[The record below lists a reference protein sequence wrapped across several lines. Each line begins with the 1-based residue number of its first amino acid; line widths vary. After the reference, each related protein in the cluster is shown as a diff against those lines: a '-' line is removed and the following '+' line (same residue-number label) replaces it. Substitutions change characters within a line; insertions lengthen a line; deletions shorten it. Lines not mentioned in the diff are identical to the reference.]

1 MAFKALSGI
10 LFTLIGIFGINFLIG
25 FHELGHFLFCK
36 LFKIHTPT
44 FSIGFGPKLISKKI
58 GGTEF
63 VLSAIPFGGFVE
75 IAGMAE
81 VAQGEQ
87 KEAHSKDKHSFAS
100 KPYYQKLLV
109 MLGGILFNLG
119 FAYAALILIFMLGV
133 PQTGILY
140 PRYAIPVVN
149 TIEEGSAGKAALL
162 QKGDTFIAL
171 DGQEVGNV
179 AKIHE
184 YINSHPDQT
193 IQITVKRDDQQ
204 MVIPLT
210 TASKQ
215 VDGKAIGTMGVLFEM
230 PARPGDS
237 FINALKNGCELTHA
251 YIKATVN
258 GFKQIFSKGD
268 VTKMSGPVS
277 IVSIVMKGA
286 GEGFSIFLLILAI
299 ISINLAVLN
308 LIPLPILDGG
318 QILFY
323 TIEAIIRRP
332 LSPKIREYIHI
343 ASWIFALAL
352 ILFLSAQDIYR
363 LIQPYLAKIGSLLG
377 IK

>member
-1 MAFKALSGI
+1 
-10 LFTLIGIFGINFLIG
+10 
-25 FHELGHFLFCK
+25 
-36 LFKIHTPT
+36 
-44 FSIGFGPKLISKKI
+44 
-58 GGTEF
+58 
-63 VLSAIPFGGFVE
+63 
-75 IAGMAE
+75 
-81 VAQGEQ
+81 
-87 KEAHSKDKHSFAS
+87 
-100 KPYYQKLLV
+100 
-109 MLGGILFNLG
+109 
-119 FAYAALILIFMLGV
+119 MLGV

-140 PRYAIPVVN
+140 PRYAVPVVS
-149 TIEEGSAGKAALL
+149 TIEEGSAGQAAQL

-171 DGQEVGNV
+171 DGQEVGTNV

-193 IQITVKRDDQQ
+193 IQITLKRGDQQ
-204 MVIPLT
+204 LIIPMT
-210 TASKQ
+210 PASKQ
-215 VDGKAIGTMGVLFEM
+215 IDGKAVGTMGVLFEM
-230 PARPGDS
+230 PARAGDS
-237 FINALKNGCELTHA
+237 FVNAFKNGCELTHA
-251 YIKATVN
+251 YIKATIN

-363 LIQPYLAKIGSLLG
+363 LIQPSLAKIGNLLG